1 MVVEVGARD
10 GALAEVNAGLF
21 EGGLVGGAELELAS
35 SAGLT
40 SRRVQ

>member
-21 EGGLVGGAELELAS
+21 EGGLVGGVELAS